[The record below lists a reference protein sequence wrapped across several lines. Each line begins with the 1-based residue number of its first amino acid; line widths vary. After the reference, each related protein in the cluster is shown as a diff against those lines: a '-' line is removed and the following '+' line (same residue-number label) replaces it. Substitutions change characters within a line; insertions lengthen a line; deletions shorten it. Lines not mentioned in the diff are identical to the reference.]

1 MDPLRHPDLVELTR
15 RLRSQ
20 FEEVLGAEQEAAATL
35 HRRTRTLRDRFLDA
49 EDRQESAIVVTV
61 EGSIVAGT
69 ITGVGLDH
77 VTLEGSVVPLFHITQ
92 AQFR

>member
-49 EDRQESAIVVTV
+49 EDRQERAVVVTV
-61 EGSIVAGT
+61 EGSTIDGT

-77 VTLEGSVVPLFHITQ
+77 VTLDGSVVSLFHITR

>member
-1 MDPLRHPDLVELTR
+1 VDPLRHPDLVELTR

-49 EDRQESAIVVTV
+49 EDRQERAIVVTV
-61 EGSIVAGT
+61 EGSIIDGT

-77 VTLEGSVVPLFHITQ
+77 VTVDRLVVPLFHITQ